1 MKISTVNFCFVKTIN
16 IGSGDITKNMAHF
29 PSFITNMI
37 CEDTSL
43 TLRSQWAYNSF
54 KHHWSESNLGSS
66 GEFYSRYSGREHLFS
81 IMLYYYVLDTEFQ
94 AEHLHCLS
102 LACRRIKYPSL

>member
-1 MKISTVNFCFVKTIN
+1 MKTLKR
-16 IGSGDITKNMAHF
+16 IGPLFQVLSQNYMLFGDTQEAV
-29 PSFITNMI
+29 
-37 CEDTSL
+37 
-43 TLRSQWAYNSF
+43 AYNSN